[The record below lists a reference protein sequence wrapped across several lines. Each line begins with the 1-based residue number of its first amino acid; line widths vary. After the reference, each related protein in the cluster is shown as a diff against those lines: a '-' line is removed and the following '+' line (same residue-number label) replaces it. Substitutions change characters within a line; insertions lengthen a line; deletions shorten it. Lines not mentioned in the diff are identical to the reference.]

1 MKRKLFGTQNALSR
15 KVKAYAHEEDGV
27 VTLFALFVIM
37 MMVLVGGISIDL
49 MRNELDRVTIQ
60 QVSDRAAL
68 AAADLDQ
75 TLDPEDVVND
85 YFDKAG
91 MSHYLSAVHVDEGQK
106 YRVVTVETTATTKTQ
121 FMHFMGV
128 DQLSAPASST
138 AEERISKVEVSLVLD
153 ISGSMATNNRIGN
166 LRDASKTFVNTLIR
180 PETQDLISISVI
192 PYSEHVNAG
201 EDLFRALPSRRIRHD
216 ESWSTWC
223 VEFPDWNFNDTTIS
237 TSHQYDQMQHFQWY
251 YSSQNRI
258 DNTVCPRRSYEEIQP
273 FSQSVPNLE
282 AQLDQ
287 LQPRAQTSI
296 FLGVKWAAA
305 LLDPSTRPMIDTM
318 ISKGKVD
325 PIFSGRPAEHDD
337 SETLKTIVVMT
348 DGVNTASQRIK
359 ESRYNSR
366 SEYRHWGRDWNF
378 QYYLQH
384 YVRSNRHHRYYFQKY
399 SGSQGD
405 ALLHNVCTAAKNQ
418 GIVIWSVGFEVNN
431 HGADVLQN
439 CASSPSHFFRVE
451 GVEITEAFQAIASQI
466 NQLRLTQ

>member
-1 MKRKLFGTQNALSR
+1 MKRKLFETQNAFSR
-15 KVKAYAHEEDGV
+15 KARAYAREEDGV
-27 VTLFALFVIM
+27 ATIFALFVIM

-75 TLDPEDVVND
+75 TLDPEVVVND
-85 YFDKAG
+85 YFAKAG
-91 MSHYLSAVHVDEGQK
+91 MSHYLSSVTVDEGQK
-106 YRVVTVETTATTKTQ
+106 YRIVTVDTEATTKTQ

-128 DQLSAPASST
+128 DKLTAPASST
-138 AEERISKVEVSLVLD
+138 AEERVSKVEVSLVLD
-153 ISGSMATNNRIGN
+153 ISGSMRWNSKIDN

-180 PETQDLISISVI
+180 PETEDLISISVI

-201 EDLFRALPSRRIRHD
+201 QELFEALPNRITRHGY
-216 ESWSTWC
+216 SYC
-223 VEFPDWNFNDTTIS
+223 VEFPDSDFNTAGIS
-237 TSHQYDQMQHFQWY
+237 SSHSYDQMQHFQWY
-251 YSSQNRI
+251 YSSSNAV
-258 DNTVCPRRSYEEIQP
+258 DNTTCPRRSYEEIQP
-273 FSQSVPNLE
+273 FSQSVSDLE
-282 AQLDQ
+282 GQLDQ

-305 LLDPSTRPMIDTM
+305 LLDPSTRPMVNTLIGSGD
-318 ISKGKVD
+318 ID
-325 PIFSGRPAEHDD
+325 PIFAGRPAEYTDN
-337 SETLKTIVVMT
+337 ETLKTIVVMT
-348 DGVNTASQRIK
+348 DGVNTTSNRI
-359 ESRYNSR
+359 ESWAYDSNSDYVHWRYN
-366 SEYRHWGRDWNF
+366 NF
-378 QYYLQH
+378 NYYLDR
-384 YVRSNRHHRYYFQKY
+384 YVWSSRHHRYFDQKY

-405 ALLHNVCTAAKNQ
+405 VLLENVCGAAKNE

-431 HGADVLQN
+431 HGADVLKD